1 MYICIVDNQDLY
13 TAGTAEIHACG
24 DMNPVRDSAQ
34 EAYTYL
40 DYGQF
45 TNVGSIIYT
54 THIFLYA
61 YYISYKKDKHILL
74 NHQILSVK
82 NALKK

>member
-1 MYICIVDNQDLY
+1 VYICIVDNQDLY
-13 TAGTAEIHACG
+13 TAGTVEIHACG

-45 TNVGSIIYT
+45 TFDFKMLLMWVVSI
-54 THIFLYA
+54 
-61 YYISYKKDKHILL
+61 
-74 NHQILSVK
+74 
-82 NALKK
+82 

>member
-13 TAGTAEIHACG
+13 TAGTVEIYACG

-34 EAYTYL
+34 EAYKYL

-45 TNVGSIIYT
+45 TFDFVMLLNVGSIYMKLLTFFVSILF
-54 THIFLYA
+54 FL
-61 YYISYKKDKHILL
+61 
-74 NHQILSVK
+74 QER
-82 NALKK
+82 

>member
-45 TNVGSIIYT
+45 TNVGSIIYI
-54 THIFLYA
+54 THIFCM
-61 YYISYKKDKHILL
+61 YIISPTRKINIFY
-74 NHQILSVK
+74 
-82 NALKK
+82 